1 MNYYISDM
9 HFFAKNQTAEGKNYD
24 NRPFE
29 NMDEMHRYMVTQ
41 WKT

>member
-9 HFFAKNQTAEGKNYD
+9 HFFTKNQTGAGKNYD

-29 NMDEMHRYMVTQ
+29 NMDEMHRYKVTQ
-41 WKT
+41 